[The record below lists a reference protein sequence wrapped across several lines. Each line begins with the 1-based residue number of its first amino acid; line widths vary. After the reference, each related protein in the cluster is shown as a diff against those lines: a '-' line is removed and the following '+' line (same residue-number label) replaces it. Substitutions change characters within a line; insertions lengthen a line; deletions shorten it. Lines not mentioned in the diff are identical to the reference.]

1 MALNGSL
8 ARKPTRENADLE
20 MTAAVARSGVTGMPM
35 AVVDDLELFGRELRF
50 ESVANLCDAVGA
62 HGAT

>member
-1 MALNGSL
+1 MALDGSL
-8 ARKPTRENADLE
+8 TRKPTRENADLE
-20 MTAAVARSGVTGMPM
+20 MTAAVARSRVAGMPM

-50 ESVANLCDAVGA
+50 EPAANLCDAVGA